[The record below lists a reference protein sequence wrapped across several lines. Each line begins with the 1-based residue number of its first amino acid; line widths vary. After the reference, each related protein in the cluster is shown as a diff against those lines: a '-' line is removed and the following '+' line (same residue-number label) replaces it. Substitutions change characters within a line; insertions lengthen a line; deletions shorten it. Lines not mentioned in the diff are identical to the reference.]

1 MYDVIVCGSGPA
13 GMAAAITLK
22 RANLNIII
30 IEKGT
35 PGGKLNEAMQIE
47 NYLGFEENFGVNL
60 ALKMYKQL
68 KGFNIPYKTAEVTKV
83 IKQDDNNFLV
93 YTNDA
98 IYETKNV
105 IWAAGSINKK
115 LNVENEKRFI
125 GKGISYCAVCDGS
138 LSLNKNVV
146 VIGNGDSALE
156 SAIYLSRICNKIT
169 IIMRNN
175 KLHAEEYLIDKV
187 KNNEKIELIH
197 NHEIVSFNGNDT
209 LEKITIKNC
218 LNNTIKELLAPFAYI
233 HIGFIPANIALEE
246 FDILD
251 EEKYIIVDKNGE
263 TKIKGLYAAGD
274 CTSKEI
280 KQIIT
285 AVYDGTIC
293 ASAIIKSI

>member
-93 YTNDA
+93 YNNDA

-138 LSLNKNVV
+138 LSLNKNV
-146 VIGNGDSALE
+146 
-156 SAIYLSRICNKIT
+156 
-169 IIMRNN
+169 
-175 KLHAEEYLIDKV
+175 
-187 KNNEKIELIH
+187 
-197 NHEIVSFNGNDT
+197 
-209 LEKITIKNC
+209 
-218 LNNTIKELLAPFAYI
+218 
-233 HIGFIPANIALEE
+233 
-246 FDILD
+246 
-251 EEKYIIVDKNGE
+251 
-263 TKIKGLYAAGD
+263 
-274 CTSKEI
+274 
-280 KQIIT
+280 
-285 AVYDGTIC
+285 
-293 ASAIIKSI
+293 